1 MNISILLPFKENYT
15 HNDAGAV
22 SLFVNDITRESAYK
36 KSITVYGSTYYK
48 KYLSS
53 NYKNIRFN
61 KNLLQSSNYQYVSN
75 FINIDEVLNSDL
87 IEVHNR
93 PIYIK
98 QIRKNFSKKLFLYFH
113 NDPLSMSGSETVL
126 ERMYLLKTVDKLIFN
141 SKWCRDKYFINLDN
155 KIELL
160 NKTTICFQSASKTKV
175 NFKEKKKNHIFRW
188 KVK

>member
-61 KNLLQSSNYQYVSN
+61 KNSFVK
-75 FINIDEVLNSDL
+75 E
-87 IEVHNR
+87 E
-93 PIYIK
+93 
-98 QIRKNFSKKLFLYFH
+98 LFLAI
-113 NDPLSMSGSETVL
+113 LTI
-126 ERMYLLKTVDKLIFN
+126 LIFSIYSVLRN
-141 SKWCRDKYFINLDN
+141 IYDK
-155 KIELL
+155 
-160 NKTTICFQSASKTKV
+160 T
-175 NFKEKKKNHIFRW
+175 
-188 KVK
+188 